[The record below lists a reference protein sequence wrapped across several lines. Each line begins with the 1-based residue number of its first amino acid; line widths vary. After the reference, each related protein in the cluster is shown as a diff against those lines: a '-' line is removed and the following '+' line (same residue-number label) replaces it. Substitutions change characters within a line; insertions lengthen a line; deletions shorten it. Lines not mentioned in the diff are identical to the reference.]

1 MGAAKRQK
9 ITDIRESLLEQ
20 LRSSGRDTPYYID
33 MVDAYLDLWRE
44 REAFR
49 KDISK
54 RGYFVCDTDKYGNT
68 WNKVNPSV
76 AARQG
81 TTVKMAAQLIKLGLN
96 NPCADDDEE
105 M

>member
-54 RGYFVCDTDKYGNT
+54 RGYL
-68 WNKVNPSV
+68 S
-76 AARQG
+76 ARRTSMETHG
-81 TTVKMAAQLIKLGLN
+81 TKSIPRWRRGRVLL
-96 NPCADDDEE
+96 
-105 M
+105 

>member
-1 MGAAKRQK
+1 MGAVKRQK
-9 ITDIRESLLEQ
+9 ITEIRQSLLEQ
-20 LRSSGRDTPYYID
+20 LKASGRDTPYYVD
-33 MVDAYLDLWRE
+33 MVDAYMDLWRE

-49 KDISK
+49 KDIAK
-54 RGYFVCDTDKYGNT
+54 RGHFVTETDKYGNV

-96 NPCADDDEE
+96 NPSADDDEE